1 MNIIDKNIFDLI
13 DEVSNQIEHLTKVI
27 EKYNNKNDKV
37 ELYEFTILNF
47 ISRLNNNLKGLKYLL
62 EQLINDEFLLV
73 PISSIMRTISSDG
86 LTLPYLMSFLSN
98 ILTDEQTTFRNELN
112 STSIEHHHLLIELIP
127 EIKNLSFYNENST
140 KLKKRFDFHSSSS
153 QEIIGDK
160 SKLSNKNFLTEKDKK
175 IRVNYCFDEKIGFFN
190 LQEIQNSDIKKNF
203 EICYFSNKWF
213 SQYYHYNHL
222 NSTFSTNKTSE
233 FVYFEIQ
240 QISKCLKS
248 TFSTL
253 SIFTSYLNKD

>member
-1 MNIIDKNIFDLI
+1 MDIIDKNIFELI
-13 DEVSNQIEHLTKVI
+13 DEVSIQIKYLTKVK
-27 EKYNNKNDKV
+27 EKYINNDDKIK
-37 ELYEFTILNF
+37 LYEFTILNF
-47 ISRLNNNLKGLKYLL
+47 ISRLNSNLKGLKYLL
-62 EQLINDEFLLV
+62 EQLIYDEFLLV
-73 PISSIMRTISSDG
+73 PINSIMRTISSDG
-86 LTLPYLMSFLSN
+86 LTLLYLMSFLSDN
-98 ILTDEQTTFRNELN
+98 LTDEQTTFRNELN

-127 EIKNLSFYNENST
+127 EMKNTSFYNENST

-153 QEIIGDK
+153 LEIIGDK

-175 IRVNYCFDEKIGFFN
+175 IRVNYCIDEKIGFFN
-190 LQEIQNSDIKKNF
+190 LQEIQNSDIKNNF

-222 NSTFSTNKTSE
+222 NSNFSTNKTSE

-253 SIFTSYLNKD
+253 CVFTGYLK